1 MRLNR
6 SKLMVPATLVLA
18 AAALTGCSSSGSNVS
33 AYQSEGGFGAG
44 DRFGSYLFVNQTRQN
59 IAAANLQ
66 TQPVELHGTSTTAT
80 ATASAGEQ
88 SVD

>member
-6 SKLMVPATLVLA
+6 SKLIIPGVLVLA
-18 AAALTGCSSSGSNVS
+18 AAALTGCSTSGSNVS
-33 AYQSEGGFGAG
+33 AYQSEAGFGAG

-66 TQPVELHGTSTTAT
+66 TQPVELRGTSTTAT
-80 ATASAGEQ
+80 ATASVGEQ

>member
-6 SKLMVPATLVLA
+6 SKLMVPAALVLA
-18 AAALTGCSSSGSNVS
+18 AAALTGCSSSASNV
-33 AYQSEGGFGAG
+33 AVYQSEDGFGAG
-44 DRFGSYLFVNQTRQN
+44 DRLGSYLFVHQTRQN

-66 TQPVELHGTSTTAT
+66 TQPVELRGTNTTAT

-88 SVD
+88 SAD